1 MSEPGHM
8 APRIGAEPFLSPQ
21 LIAELTGLS
30 YDTVR
35 REILRGRLRGFRVG
49 GKLRV
54 RESDYEE
61 WAYAQPVRPAVRIE
75 RAPRR
80 RAAPSRPASC
90 GSVAAL
96 EEIERRSSAG

>member
-1 MSEPGHM
+1 MAEPGPI
-8 APRIGAEPFLSPQ
+8 APRTGAEPFLSPQ

-35 REILRGRLRGFRVG
+35 REMMRGRLHGFRVG

-54 RESDYEE
+54 RESDYEQ
-61 WAYAQPVRPAVRIE
+61 WAYAQPVRPVPRIE

-80 RAAPSRPASC
+80 RADPSPPIAR
-90 GSVAAL
+90 
-96 EEIERRSSAG
+96 